1 MRRVLAI
8 TRADATARL
17 LVFSQ
22 WADVLEL
29 LAHALQVWLLG
40 WLVLEIASDW
50 RNAWPFKA
58 KGAVCTARKHGGVV
72 RQQHACNIRHRCYV
86 PLHAMPTS

>member
-1 MRRVLAI
+1 MRRVLFI

-29 LAHALQVWLLG
+29 LAHALQVIVYLFHH
-40 WLVLEIASDW
+40 IDI
-50 RNAWPFKA
+50 
-58 KGAVCTARKHGGVV
+58 C
-72 RQQHACNIRHRCYV
+72 
-86 PLHAMPTS
+86 

>member
-40 WLVLEIASDW
+40 WLVLERASDW
-50 RNAWPFKA
+50 
-58 KGAVCTARKHGGVV
+58 
-72 RQQHACNIRHRCYV
+72 
-86 PLHAMPTS
+86 